1 MPRETS
7 SRKYLL
13 TINNPIEHGYTHEKI
28 KEIVNTFSGCIYW
41 CVSDEVGSEGTPHT
55 HIFMYFNT
63 TVMFSTV
70 QKRFF
75 GAHIDQS
82 KGNAQEN
89 RNYVAKAGKWADSEK
104 SETSVEGTFEEF
116 GELPDERSA
125 RQKQSEAVLEMIKDG
140 KSNADIIN
148 AFPSEMNHIQHLEA
162 TRQTLLYEKY
172 KNKRRDVEVLYLWG
186 STGVGKTRFVM
197 DSYGYE
203 NVYRISD
210 YEHPFDEYAGQDV
223 MVFEEFRSSLKISKM
238 LIYLDGYPFSLPCR
252 YNNKIACYTKVFIV
266 SNIPLEE
273 QYPEVQRN
281 EPETWNAFRRRIGG
295 VVKAD
300 KDTFKDLFAND
311 KKVEEGD
318 WNV

>member
-1 MPRETS
+1 
-7 SRKYLL
+7 
-13 TINNPIEHGYTHEKI
+13 
-28 KEIVNTFSGCIYW
+28 
-41 CVSDEVGSEGTPHT
+41 
-55 HIFMYFNT
+55 
-63 TVMFSTV
+63 MFSTV

-162 TRQTLLYEKY
+162 TRQALLNEEY

-186 STGVGKTRFVM
+186 GTGVGKTRFVM

>member
-13 TINNPIEHGYTHEKI
+13 TINNPIDHGFTHEKI
-28 KEIVNTFSGCIYW
+28 KELVNTFSSCTYW
-41 CVSDEVGSEGTPHT
+41 CMSDEIGSEGTPHT
-55 HIFMYFNT
+55 HVFMYFKT

-70 QKRFF
+70 QNRFY

-89 RNYVAKAGKWADSEK
+89 RDYVAKAGKWADSEK

-116 GELPDERSA
+116 GELPDERPA
-125 RQKQSEAVLEMIKDG
+125 KQKQSEAVLEMIKEG
-140 KSNADIIN
+140 KNNADIIN
-148 AFPSEMNHIQHLEA
+148 AFPSEMNHIQHLDA
-162 TRQTLLYEKY
+162 TRQTLLNEKY
-172 KNKRRDVEVLYLWG
+172 KNIRRNVEVLYLWG

-223 MVFEEFRSSLKISKM
+223 MVFEEFRSSLKIGKM
-238 LIYLDGYPFSLPCR
+238 LIYLDGYPFPLPCR
-252 YNNKIACYTKVFIV
+252 YNNKTACYTKVYII
-266 SNIPLEE
+266 SNIPLED
-273 QYPEVQRN
+273 QYPDVQRSD
-281 EPETWNAFRRRIGG
+281 PETWNAFRRRISG
-295 VVKAD
+295 VVEAN
-300 KDTFKDLFAND
+300 KDTFRSLFAND
-311 KKVEEGD
+311 KKAEEDD